1 MENYIYWKDY
11 KSIVFKKTK
20 IFCESCCSVR
30 RISHFHK
37 GTNVCVYC
45 EVKLKKFGN
54 NVINSKEIIPIDVD
68 LIHNLK
74 LRNLHREAN
83 ESLLAFRKSISKE
96 KEQILQEI
104 KQRDKQIKKV
114 AGICSACLK
123 PAIKNRAIC
132 KSCFTSRLK
141 SQKKYNTKK

>member
-37 GTNVCVYC
+37 GNNFCIFC
-45 EVKLKKFGN
+45 EVKVNKFGKN
-54 NVINSKEIIPIDVD
+54 IIESKEITPIDVD

-123 PAIKNRAIC
+123 PAIKNRGIC

-141 SQKKYNTKK
+141 SQKRYN

>member
-1 MENYIYWKDY
+1 L
-11 KSIVFKKTK
+11 TPG
-20 IFCESCCSVR
+20 

-37 GTNVCVYC
+37 GNNVCIYC

-54 NVINSKEIIPIDVD
+54 NVINSKEIISIDVD

-74 LRNLHREAN
+74 LRNFHREAN

-123 PAIKNRAIC
+123 PAIKNRGIC

-141 SQKKYNTKK
+141 SQKRYN